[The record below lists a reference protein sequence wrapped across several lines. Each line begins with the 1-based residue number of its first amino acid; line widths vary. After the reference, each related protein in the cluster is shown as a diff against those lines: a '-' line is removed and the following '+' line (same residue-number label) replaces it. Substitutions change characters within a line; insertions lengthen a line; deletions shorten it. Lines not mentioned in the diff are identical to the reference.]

1 MKTTS
6 QYKVYEV
13 NSNNPTI
20 RISALSDA
28 LAKEE
33 AMRLAKQYDLECNK
47 DGEILI
53 YKERPA
59 DGTWSNIKDKN

>member
-1 MKTTS
+1 MRTS

-13 NSNNPTI
+13 NSDNPTI
-20 RISALSDA
+20 HISALSDA

-33 AMRLAKQYDLECNK
+33 AIRLAKQYELERNK

-53 YKERPA
+53 YKEHPA
-59 DGTWSNIKDKN
+59 DGTWSSIKDKN